1 MRQLKVGDTFDSFTE
16 WKSTLEEFC
25 KATDQ
30 GFKVYASK
38 SVKSYNKKLEQSR
51 LKCKTK
57 LPAPE
62 IVDEKWQFTYV
73 QYCCVL
79 SRGKSKA
86 RDDPNG
92 KIAYK
97 KCNAALGIKFDK
109 QTEKLVLIKVNL
121 EHNHSDPPEAPDTNA
136 VDSTN
141 DLSQEDLTA
150 LQDSNLG
157 DLEADGD
164 GDAPIEADGEQAGE
178 PESSSSDESDDDEDG
193 MDPLHTGV
201 GEEFRALSVRHA
213 RQLQLTLGGAG
224 GNGAATDSSLREATE
239 IASLLRE
246 LEKLEEA
253 DADAAVSVIVGA
265 GDAVTAVFFQTG
277 AMRRSLRQFPE
288 LLLFDSGYTFAA
300 MATGPGGRPRF
311 SLASWSGHDAAGL
324 GCPFAFALVMRP
336 VRLVVGLLMSV
347 FTQANPVASQVRLLL
362 LGKEQL
368 KLQGL
373 RNFFDQA
380 STTLLCHYHVIR
392 SLLGKMDQLK
402 MPPSEQERV
411 CRTLRAML
419 ACLHE
424 RTYTDNLRRLQTAK
438 GRFANH
444 FQHVWHEQRD
454 LWAGFRRS
462 GLVPWCAGVNDRV
475 EALVQFQQAVCNQ
488 SRSLCEAVCNL
499 AYGAHGVLAQ
509 TTTEAMLDEIREYH
523 VQLLDYEARLI
534 AACCDYAAVHVLVQI
549 RISRS
554 HKFSVLASGSQ
565 LVVNSIA
572 GKGTLPLGGFAC
584 DCVFRQTYRL
594 PCTHAFVVAH
604 ARNIEIPLD
613 EVAQRWRRCGPFPI
627 DLTAGGT
634 GGASG
639 EVNEGWAGEGQRE
652 YQERMSRARDL
663 SEALCSVAAHSA
675 PDGWHHMQAVLTQ
688 LYRTWA
694 RDPAARITLA
704 LEDGT
709 PLPISPLPPPPGT
722 TATSQH
728 TAVPCGGVG
737 TKGQPVVPKDELL
750 DAMDEFEL
758 SQKDASN
765 MASGLEDNHHAAMLS
780 DDDADMPR
788 DSVKSNV
795 FAGTTQLEKTEPP
808 CSPGGLLNVPSG
820 HHHHHHHQGGGDGGD
835 GVTSSGLGNIKM
847 PDDAVFGF
855 SGGIFKDGAAEAAG
869 NSTEHHHQHC
879 VVSTVAG
886 TTTSTTS
893 TPACEE
899 AKLSAE
905 EEVYR
910 LHSGD
915 LSCFTA
921 SISGANEGTQAT
933 GEQLGDLFGYGSD
946 FAKGLQA
953 EGRDSPV
960 LLSIKDDELS
970 DGSKEVARIKWD
982 NEESYKLL
990 DSIMEADASEKLDCV
1005 ADEMMATDPTGQ
1017 QLQASMESAAR
1028 SLLEDI
1034 KASSEAPPQ

>member
-1 MRQLKVGDTFDSFTE
+1 
-16 WKSTLEEFC
+16 
-25 KATDQ
+25 
-30 GFKVYASK
+30 
-38 SVKSYNKKLEQSR
+38 
-51 LKCKTK
+51 
-57 LPAPE
+57 
-62 IVDEKWQFTYV
+62 
-73 QYCCVL
+73 
-79 SRGKSKA
+79 
-86 RDDPNG
+86 
-92 KIAYK
+92 
-97 KCNAALGIKFDK
+97 
-109 QTEKLVLIKVNL
+109 
-121 EHNHSDPPEAPDTNA
+121 
-136 VDSTN
+136 
-141 DLSQEDLTA
+141 
-150 LQDSNLG
+150 
-157 DLEADGD
+157 
-164 GDAPIEADGEQAGE
+164 
-178 PESSSSDESDDDEDG
+178 
-193 MDPLHTGV
+193 
-201 GEEFRALSVRHA
+201 
-213 RQLQLTLGGAG
+213 
-224 GNGAATDSSLREATE
+224 
-239 IASLLRE
+239 
-246 LEKLEEA
+246 
-253 DADAAVSVIVGA
+253 
-265 GDAVTAVFFQTG
+265 
-277 AMRRSLRQFPE
+277 
-288 LLLFDSGYTFAA
+288 

-392 SLLGKMDQLK
+392 SLLNKMDQLK
-402 MPPSEQERV
+402 MPASEQERV

-424 RTYTDNLRRLQTAK
+424 RTYADNLRRLVMGE
-438 GRFANH
+438 GRFARH
-444 FQHVWHEQRD
+444 FRRVWHEQRD

-475 EALVQFQQAVCNQ
+475 EALVQFQQAVCSQ

-554 HKFSVLASGSQ
+554 HKFSVLDSGSQ

-584 DCVFRQTYRL
+584 DCAFRQTYRL

-604 ARNIEIPLD
+604 ARNVEIPLD
-613 EVAQRWRRCGPFPI
+613 EVHQRWRRCGPFPI
-627 DLTAGGT
+627 DLTAGGGG
-634 GGASG
+634 GGAG
-639 EVNEGWAGEGQRE
+639 EDGESWSSEGQRE
-652 YQERMSRARDL
+652 YQERLSRARDL

-675 PDGWHHMQAVLTQ
+675 PDGWLHMQTVLAQ

-694 RDPAARITLA
+694 RDPGARVSLA

-709 PLPISPLPPPPGT
+709 LLPTNPPT
-722 TATSQH
+722 
-728 TAVPCGGVG
+728 
-737 TKGQPVVPKDELL
+737 PVVAP
-750 DAMDEFEL
+750 AAP
-758 SQKDASN
+758 QHA
-765 MASGLEDNHHAAMLS
+765 GLEDNHHAAMLS

-795 FAGTTQLEKTEPP
+795 FAGTQLEKSEPP
-808 CSPGGLLNVPSG
+808 CSPGGLLGVPGG
-820 HHHHHHHQGGGDGGD
+820 HHHHHHHQGGGNSGD
-835 GVTSSGLGNIKM
+835 GVTSSDLGSIKM

-855 SGGIFKDGAAEAAG
+855 SGGIFKEAAAEAAAGGRG
-869 NSTEHHHQHC
+869 NGGDANHHHQHC

-886 TTTSTTS
+886 TASTTS
-893 TPACEE
+893 APACEE

-905 EEVYR
+905 DDVYR

-921 SISGANEGTQAT
+921 SISGANEGAQAA
-933 GEQLGDLFGYGSD
+933 GEQLSDLFGYGSD

-960 LLSIKDDELS
+960 LLSIKDDELC

-990 DSIMEADASEKLDCV
+990 DSIMEADASEKLAECV
-1005 ADEMMATDPTGQ
+1005 SDDMMATDPTGQ

-1034 KASSEAPPQ
+1034 KASTEAPSQ

>member
-1 MRQLKVGDTFDSFTE
+1 MMRQLKVGDTFDSFVE
-16 WKSTLEEFC
+16 WKSALEEFC

-38 SVKSYNKKLEQSR
+38 SVRSYNKKLEQSR

-57 LPAPE
+57 LPA
-62 IVDEKWQFTYV
+62 VDEKWQFTYV
-73 QYCCVL
+73 HYCCVL

-97 KCNAALGIKFDK
+97 KCNAAVGIKYDK
-109 QTEKLVLIKVNL
+109 QSDKLVLIKVNL
-121 EHNHSDPPEAPDTNA
+121 EHDHTDPVPDTNA

-141 DLSQEDLTA
+141 DLSQEGLTA
-150 LQDSNLG
+150 LQDSSLVE
-157 DLEADGD
+157 LEADGN
-164 GDAPIEADGEQAGE
+164 GDAQIEADGEHGGE
-178 PESSSSDESDDDEDG
+178 PESSSSEESDDDEDG

-213 RQLQLTLGGAG
+213 RQLQLTLGGAS
-224 GNGAATDSSLREATE
+224 GNGAATDSSLREASE

-246 LEKLEEA
+246 LEKLEES

-300 MATGPGGRPRF
+300 MVTGPGGRPRF

-392 SLLGKMDQLK
+392 SLLNKMDQLK
-402 MPPSEQERV
+402 MPPAEQERV

-424 RTYTDNLRRLQTAK
+424 RTYMDNLRRLLTAK
-438 GRFANH
+438 GRFSNH
-444 FQHVWHEQRD
+444 FQHVWHEQRE

-523 VQLLDYEARLI
+523 VQLLDYEAHLV
-534 AACCDYAAVHVLVQI
+534 AACCDYAAVHVLVQL

-554 HKFSVLASGSQ
+554 HKFSVLASGSH

-572 GKGTLPLGGFAC
+572 GKGTMPLGSFAC
-584 DCVFRQTYRL
+584 DCTFRQTYRL
-594 PCTHAFVVAH
+594 PCAHAFVVAH

-639 EVNEGWAGEGQRE
+639 EDNEGQYSCSYTAHGLGTRQHA
-652 YQERMSRARDL
+652 SR
-663 SEALCSVAAHSA
+663 
-675 PDGWHHMQAVLTQ
+675 
-688 LYRTWA
+688 
-694 RDPAARITLA
+694 LA

-709 PLPISPLPPPPGT
+709 PLPISPTPPPPES
-722 TATSQH
+722 TATTQH
-728 TAVPCGGVG
+728 TAMPCGGVG
-737 TKGQPVVPKDELL
+737 AKGQPIVPKDELL
-750 DAMDEFEL
+750 DAMDDYEL
-758 SQKDASN
+758 AQKDTSN

-808 CSPGGLLNVPSG
+808 CSPRRAS
-820 HHHHHHHQGGGDGGD
+820 QCGGD

-869 NSTEHHHQHC
+869 NGTERHHQHC

-893 TPACEE
+893 APVCEE

-921 SISGANEGTQAT
+921 SI
-933 GEQLGDLFGYGSD
+933 
-946 FAKGLQA
+946 
-953 EGRDSPV
+953 GRDSPV

-970 DGSKEVARIKWD
+970 EGSKEVARIKWD

>member
-1 MRQLKVGDTFDSFTE
+1 
-16 WKSTLEEFC
+16 
-25 KATDQ
+25 
-30 GFKVYASK
+30 
-38 SVKSYNKKLEQSR
+38 
-51 LKCKTK
+51 
-57 LPAPE
+57 
-62 IVDEKWQFTYV
+62 
-73 QYCCVL
+73 
-79 SRGKSKA
+79 
-86 RDDPNG
+86 
-92 KIAYK
+92 
-97 KCNAALGIKFDK
+97 
-109 QTEKLVLIKVNL
+109 
-121 EHNHSDPPEAPDTNA
+121 
-136 VDSTN
+136 
-141 DLSQEDLTA
+141 
-150 LQDSNLG
+150 
-157 DLEADGD
+157 
-164 GDAPIEADGEQAGE
+164 
-178 PESSSSDESDDDEDG
+178 
-193 MDPLHTGV
+193 
-201 GEEFRALSVRHA
+201 
-213 RQLQLTLGGAG
+213 
-224 GNGAATDSSLREATE
+224 
-239 IASLLRE
+239 
-246 LEKLEEA
+246 
-253 DADAAVSVIVGA
+253 
-265 GDAVTAVFFQTG
+265 
-277 AMRRSLRQFPE
+277 
-288 LLLFDSGYTFAA
+288 

-392 SLLGKMDQLK
+392 SLLNKMDQLK
-402 MPPSEQERV
+402 MPPTEQERV

-424 RTYTDNLRRLQTAK
+424 RTYMDNLRRLLTAK
-438 GRFANH
+438 GRFSNH
-444 FQHVWHEQRD
+444 FQRVWHEQRE

-554 HKFSVLASGSQ
+554 HKFSVLASGSH

-584 DCVFRQTYRL
+584 DCTFRQTYRL
-594 PCTHAFVVAH
+594 PCAHAFVVAH
-604 ARNIEIPLD
+604 ARNIEIPLE

-639 EVNEGWAGEGQRE
+639 EDNEGWAGEGQRE

-675 PDGWHHMQAVLTQ
+675 VDGWNHMQAVLMQ

-694 RDPAARITLA
+694 RDPAARIKLA

-709 PLPISPLPPPPGT
+709 PLPISPPPPPPGT
-722 TATSQH
+722 AATMQH
-728 TAVPCGGVG
+728 
-737 TKGQPVVPKDELL
+737 
-750 DAMDEFEL
+750 
-758 SQKDASN
+758 
-765 MASGLEDNHHAAMLS
+765 
-780 DDDADMPR
+780 
-788 DSVKSNV
+788 
-795 FAGTTQLEKTEPP
+795 AGTTQLEKTEPP

-820 HHHHHHHQGGGDGGD
+820 HHHHHHHHQGGGDGGD

-869 NSTEHHHQHC
+869 NGTEHHHQHC

-893 TPACEE
+893 APVCEE

-921 SISGANEGTQAT
+921 SIGGGNEGAQAT

-970 DGSKEVARIKWD
+970 EGSKEVARIKWD

-1034 KASSEAPPQ
+1034 KASSEPPPQ

>member
-16 WKSTLEEFC
+16 WKSTLDEFC
-25 KATDQ
+25 KATEQ

-62 IVDEKWQFTYV
+62 TVDEKWQFTYV

-109 QTEKLVLIKVNL
+109 QNEKLVLIKVNL

-141 DLSQEDLTA
+141 DLSQEGLTA

-164 GDAPIEADGEQAGE
+164 GDAQIEADGDQGGE

-213 RQLQLTLGGAG
+213 RQLQLTLGGAS

-300 MATGPGGRPRF
+300 MVTGPGGRPRF

-424 RTYTDNLRRLQTAK
+424 RTYMDNLRRLLMAK
-438 GRFANH
+438 GRFSNH

-639 EVNEGWAGEGQRE
+639 EVSEGWAGEGQRE

-694 RDPAARITLA
+694 RNPAARITLA

-709 PLPISPLPPPPGT
+709 PLPISPPPLLPGT
-722 TATSQH
+722 TATLQH
-728 TAVPCGGVG
+728 T
-737 TKGQPVVPKDELL
+737 
-750 DAMDEFEL
+750 
-758 SQKDASN
+758 
-765 MASGLEDNHHAAMLS
+765 
-780 DDDADMPR
+780 
-788 DSVKSNV
+788 
-795 FAGTTQLEKTEPP
+795 GTTQLEKTEPP

-820 HHHHHHHQGGGDGGD
+820 HHHHHHHHHQGGGDGGD
-835 GVTSSGLGNIKM
+835 GVTASGLGNIKM

-855 SGGIFKDGAAEAAG
+855 SGGIFKDGATEAAG
-869 NSTEHHHQHC
+869 NGTEHHHQHC

-886 TTTSTTS
+886 TTASTTS
-893 TPACEE
+893 APACEE

-921 SISGANEGTQAT
+921 SIGGGNEGAQAT

-1034 KASSEAPPQ
+1034 KASSEAPSQ

>member
-16 WKSTLEEFC
+16 WKSTLDEFC
-25 KATDQ
+25 KATEQ

-62 IVDEKWQFTYV
+62 TVDEKWQFTYV

-109 QTEKLVLIKVNL
+109 QNEKLVLIKVNL

-141 DLSQEDLTA
+141 DLSQEGLTA

-164 GDAPIEADGEQAGE
+164 GDAQIEADGEQGGE

-213 RQLQLTLGGAG
+213 RQLQLTLGGAS

-300 MATGPGGRPRF
+300 MVTGPGGRPRF

-424 RTYTDNLRRLQTAK
+424 RTYMDNLRRLLMAK
-438 GRFANH
+438 GRFSNH

-639 EVNEGWAGEGQRE
+639 EVSEGWAGEGQRE

-694 RDPAARITLA
+694 RNPAARITLA

-709 PLPISPLPPPPGT
+709 PLPISPPPPLPGT
-722 TATSQH
+722 TAALQH
-728 TAVPCGGVG
+728 T
-737 TKGQPVVPKDELL
+737 
-750 DAMDEFEL
+750 
-758 SQKDASN
+758 
-765 MASGLEDNHHAAMLS
+765 
-780 DDDADMPR
+780 
-788 DSVKSNV
+788 
-795 FAGTTQLEKTEPP
+795 GTTQLEKTEPP

-820 HHHHHHHQGGGDGGD
+820 HHHHHHHHHQGGGDGGD
-835 GVTSSGLGNIKM
+835 GVTASGLGNIKM

-855 SGGIFKDGAAEAAG
+855 SGGIFKDGATEAAG
-869 NSTEHHHQHC
+869 NGTEHHHQHC

-886 TTTSTTS
+886 TTASTTS
-893 TPACEE
+893 APACEE

-921 SISGANEGTQAT
+921 SIGGGNEGAQAT

-1034 KASSEAPPQ
+1034 KASSEAPSQ

>member
-1 MRQLKVGDTFDSFTE
+1 MRQLKVGDTFDSFVE
-16 WKSTLEEFC
+16 WKSALDEFC

-30 GFKVYASK
+30 GFK
-38 SVKSYNKKLEQSR
+38 
-51 LKCKTK
+51 CKTK
-57 LPAPE
+57 MPAPE
-62 IVDEKWQFTYV
+62 TVDEKWQFTYV
-73 QYCCVL
+73 QYCCVM

-97 KCNAALGIKFDK
+97 KCNAAVGIKYDK
-109 QTEKLVLIKVNL
+109 QADKLVLIKVNL
-121 EHNHSDPPEAPDTNA
+121 EHDHSDPPEVPDTNA

-141 DLSQEDLTA
+141 DISQEGLTA
-150 LQDSNLG
+150 LQDSSLG
-157 DLEADGD
+157 ELEADGD
-164 GDAPIEADGEQAGE
+164 GDAHIEADGEHGGE
-178 PESSSSDESDDDEDG
+178 PESSSSEESDEDEDG

-213 RQLQLTLGGAG
+213 RQLQLTLGGAS

-300 MATGPGGRPRF
+300 MATGPGDGPGFRLPPGAATTRP
-311 SLASWSGHDAAGL
+311 AWAA
-324 GCPFAFALVMRP
+324 P
-336 VRLVVGLLMSV
+336 
-347 FTQANPVASQVRLLL
+347 SQVRLLL

-392 SLLGKMDQLK
+392 SLLNKMDQLK
-402 MPPSEQERV
+402 MPPTEQERV

-424 RTYTDNLRRLQTAK
+424 RTYMDNLRRLLTAK
-438 GRFANH
+438 GRFSNH
-444 FQHVWHEQRD
+444 FQHVWHEQRE

-554 HKFSVLASGSQ
+554 HKFSVLASGSH

-584 DCVFRQTYRL
+584 DCTFRQTYRL
-594 PCTHAFVVAH
+594 PCAHAFVVAH

-639 EVNEGWAGEGQRE
+639 EDNEGWAGEGQRE
-652 YQERMSRARDL
+652 YQERMSRA
-663 SEALCSVAAHSA
+663 
-675 PDGWHHMQAVLTQ
+675 P
-688 LYRTWA
+688 
-694 RDPAARITLA
+694 
-704 LEDGT
+704 
-709 PLPISPLPPPPGT
+709 
-722 TATSQH
+722 
-728 TAVPCGGVG
+728 VPCGGVG
-737 TKGQPVVPKDELL
+737 AKGQPIVPKDELL
-750 DAMDEFEL
+750 DAMDDFEL
-758 SQKDASN
+758 AQKDTSN

-820 HHHHHHHQGGGDGGD
+820 HHHHHHHHQGGGEGGD

-869 NSTEHHHQHC
+869 NGTEHHHQHC

-893 TPACEE
+893 APACEE

-921 SISGANEGTQAT
+921 SIGGANEGAQAT

-970 DGSKEVARIKWD
+970 EGSKEVARIKWD

-1034 KASSEAPPQ
+1034 KASSEAPAQ